1 MRAGFRNYDHYK
13 EAVKAALKYE
23 WNNGRVEGQVN
34 RLKLIK
40 REMYGRVKPDLLK
53 ARLLKAA

>member
-1 MRAGFRNYDHYK
+1 
-13 EAVKAALKYE
+13 VKAALKYE